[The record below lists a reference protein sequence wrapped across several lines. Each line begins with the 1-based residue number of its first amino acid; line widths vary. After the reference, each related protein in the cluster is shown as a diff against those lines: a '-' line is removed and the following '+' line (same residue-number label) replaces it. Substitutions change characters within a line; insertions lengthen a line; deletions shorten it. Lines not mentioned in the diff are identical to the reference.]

1 VATLGSVLAESYR
14 SSMSPKLGLLPEPL
28 RSAAANSITATQ
40 AIAERLGAAGRSLLT
55 PANTAYVDAMHI
67 ATLTATG
74 IAVLGA
80 LVMLRWMPGKPKA
93 DEVIAEANADA
104 GLAAKA
110 RA

>member
-1 VATLGSVLAESYR
+1 
-14 SSMSPKLGLLPEPL
+14 
-28 RSAAANSITATQ
+28 
-40 AIAERLGAAGRSLLT
+40 
-55 PANTAYVDAMHI
+55 MHI

-93 DEVIAEANADA
+93 DEVTAEASADA

-110 RA
+110 RG